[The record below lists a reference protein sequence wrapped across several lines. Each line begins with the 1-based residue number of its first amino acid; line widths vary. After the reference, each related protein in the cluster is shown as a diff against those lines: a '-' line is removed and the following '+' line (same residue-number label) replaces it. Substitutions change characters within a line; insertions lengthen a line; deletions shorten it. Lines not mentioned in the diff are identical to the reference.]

1 MATPDLIGVA
11 RLAPSRAGL
20 IGPVLEQAA
29 AALRDAQLVLGPEP
43 TADEAQ
49 YVQAAAGLEE
59 RVQALVKACGYDHAR
74 ARWIRGLEAR
84 AR

>member
-1 MATPDLIGVA
+1 MARDLVGIP

-20 IGPVLEQAA
+20 IAPVLEHAA

-43 TADEAQ
+43 AADEAQ
-49 YVQAAAGLEE
+49 YVQACAGLQEQVE
-59 RVQALVKACGYDHAR
+59 ALVKASGYNPDR